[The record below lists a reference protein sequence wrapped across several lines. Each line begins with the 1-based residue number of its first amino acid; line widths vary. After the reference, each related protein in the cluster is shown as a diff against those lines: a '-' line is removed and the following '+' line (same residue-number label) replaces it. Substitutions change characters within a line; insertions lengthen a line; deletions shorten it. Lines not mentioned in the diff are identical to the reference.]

1 MAKLGIFASISAI
14 VLALGFSTM
23 QSADAA
29 DACKRTDFKT
39 ELVRDACKG
48 GQGAA
53 KDAMKKFMKDAK
65 IKTCNECHSKL
76 APSYDLKPD
85 GLEKFKKAG
94 GKALDEKAAAPSGSA
109 K

>member
-1 MAKLGIFASISAI
+1 MAKFGTSASISASI
-14 VLALGFSTM
+14 VAIGIALGFATMST
-23 QSADAA
+23 ADAA

-39 ELVRDACKG
+39 ELVRDACKT

-65 IKTCNECHSKL
+65 IKTCNACHTKL

-85 GLEKFKKAG
+85 AVDQFKKAG
-94 GKALDEKAAAPSGSA
+94 GKLIEETK
-109 K
+109 